1 MTGVRIT
8 ALTVSVDTHTTD
20 STVSFCSIGI
30 GLRATTA
37 MHAASA
43 ITPSMPGRNRSASA
57 TWAAW
62 RETSAPG
69 GSSSSSSS
77 KRLTIC
83 TECDTAREVIS
94 IATTITSGS
103 KLIPSSRQM
112 PSAQIALTAPASSGR
127 HTPRQVR
134 SRRNSRTRVTAMAA
148 STRCRVSGTWW
159 LTQPYS
165 IGSPTTRIFTLPS
178 STLAISP
185 RTCSNTLP

>member
-1 MTGVRIT
+1 MGCAVPCGRRMKDSMTGVRIT
-8 ALTVSVDTHTTD
+8 ALMVSVDTQTTD

-43 ITPSMPGRNRSASA
+43 ITPSMPGRNRSARA
-57 TWAAW
+57 MRAAM
-62 RETSAPG
+62 RGTSLLA

-112 PSAQIALTAPASSGR
+112 PSAQMALTAPASSGR
-127 HTPRQVR
+127 NTPRQVR
-134 SRRNSRTRVTAMAA
+134 SRRNSSTSVTAMAA
-148 STRCRVSGTWW
+148 STRCMVSG
-159 LTQPYS
+159 
-165 IGSPTTRIFTLPS
+165 R
-178 STLAISP
+178 
-185 RTCSNTLP
+185 